1 MNPRRLVAVNLIR
14 IYRPIAMWF
23 WATMAV
29 CVAIGMTAVILNV
42 NPSFSLWLVMAGSA
56 AKWWL
61 GVIGVLLVSMHL
73 RQFVGNGITRRD
85 FLAGAAIFGLL
96 AVVLFSVA
104 VPLGHGV
111 EQLLLSLGGPLP
123 SRYPTTSFG
132 TGLRELG
139 YELPGSVAF
148 LVTGVAGTAGF
159 YRFGVPGGLAL
170 LPVAALPVAAV
181 ESLLGIDERG
191 GFEVRFVPYAVALLI
206 SLLAITAGAL
216 LYQRELRDVAIPGG
230 AA

>member
-1 MNPRRLVAVNLIR
+1 MSPRRLVAANLIR
-14 IYRPIAMWF
+14 IYRPIALWF

-29 CVAIGMTAVILNV
+29 CVAIGMTVVTLNT

-61 GVIGVLLVSMHL
+61 GVIGVLLVSVHL
-73 RQFVGNGITRRD
+73 RQFVANGITRHD

-96 AVVLFSVA
+96 TAVLFAVA

-111 EQLLLSLGGPLP
+111 EQLLLSIGGPLP
-123 SRYPTTSFG
+123 SRYPTTSLG

-139 YELPGSVAF
+139 YEVPGSVAF
-148 LVTGVAGTAGF
+148 LVTGMAATAGF
-159 YRFGVPGGLAL
+159 YRFGVWGGLAL

-181 ESLLGIDERG
+181 ESLIGIDSSG
-191 GFEVRFVPYAVALLI
+191 GFEVRFVPYAVALII
-206 SLLAITAGAL
+206 SLVAIAAGAL
-216 LYQRELRDVAIPGG
+216 LYQRELRDVPIPRGT
-230 AA
+230 A